1 MITLSHTKYLSA
13 ETAAGEP
20 RIPRFELEAKRK
32 NGNLLIGSSCQNGE
46 IFDLAHTRDAQMLEE
61 AMDFYDYIELQPLDC
76 YRNLLQMRRRG
87 KAIQSV
93 DDLKK
98 IIGFILDAV
107 KKKNKLVIASSD
119 AHYVHPHQKRVR
131 DIYINAKA
139 IGNARHPLYLYDQQQ
154 RKATSAPNQHL
165 LTTDEM
171 LQAFSWLGEDLAYEI
186 VVTNTSKLKKM
197 TEPIYPIKDKLYP
210 PDIEGSDQKL
220 RDICF
225 ETAHKMYGEQLPEIV
240 EKRLNR
246 ELDSIIGHGY
256 YVVYYISHLLVKKS
270 NEDGYLVGSRG
281 SVGSSF
287 VATLSNITE
296 VVYLQFMI

>member
-1 MITLSHTKYLSA
+1 M
-13 ETAAGEP
+13 
-20 RIPRFELEAKRK
+20 
-32 NGNLLIGSSCQNGE
+32 
-46 IFDLAHTRDAQMLEE
+46 
-61 AMDFYDYIELQPLDC
+61 
-76 YRNLLQMRRRG
+76 
-87 KAIQSV
+87 
-93 DDLKK
+93 
-98 IIGFILDAV
+98 
-107 KKKNKLVIASSD
+107 IASSD

-154 RKATSAPNQHL
+154 RKATSAPNQHF

-171 LQAFSWLGEDLAYEI
+171 LQAFSWLPEQQAYEI
-186 VVTNTSKLKKM
+186 VVTNTNKLKKM
-197 TEPIYPIKDKLYP
+197 TEAIYPIKDKLYP

-225 ETAHKMYGEQLPEIV
+225 ETAHKIYGEQLPEIV

-287 VATLSNITE
+287 VATMSNITE
-296 VVYLQFMI
+296 VNPLQPHYVCPKCHHYEFIESEEVKSGFDLPDKPCPECGDHYAWGWTRYPI